1 MSKKTIIR
9 FYNWKDW
16 RFNVLAPQGLSGWL
30 GSNKTQTS
38 YLKAAAREAE
48 SELNEVW
55 LLAATK
61 NKVWRVSAWIK
72 LRKRLPNEAASNA
85 EYSTLVYYDVDA
97 SKVVGDLSSGDLCEI
112 PAIDSILQQY
122 GTSLGQ
128 QGNAGFEFTG
138 VNGKAVFN
146 AMRGISGMPFSAYMK
161 RSLLEPPVIEGNAET
176 VVVEQGKSKP
186 NQVFSEVVDVPETA
200 GLNSDLEDIRTDLES
215 QAKIV
220 DTDFCNNPGEDVDAI
235 VKRRIGQGAFRKLL
249 EYVCGATC
257 CVSGLSNK
265 RLLIASHIVPWSKA
279 SSTQKTDAN
288 NGLLLSVTWDAL
300 FDKGLISFSD
310 DGILLCS
317 DTLDDKS
324 MKCLGISRDVR
335 LCTELLTDQRRE
347 NLMWHR
353 SKHGFEH

>member
-1 MSKKTIIR
+1 MSTKTIIR
-9 FYNWKDW
+9 FYNWKAW
-16 RFNVLAPQGLSGWL
+16 RANLLAPEGLSGWL

-48 SELNEVW
+48 SESNEVW

-85 EYSTLVYYDVDA
+85 EYSTLVYYELDA
-97 SKVVGDLSSGDLCEI
+97 SKVLGDLSSGDLCEI

-122 GTSLGQ
+122 GTSLEQ

-146 AMRGISGMPFSAYMK
+146 AMRGISGTPFSAYIN
-161 RSLLEPPVIEGNAET
+161 RSLIEPLVLEGNVET
-176 VVVEQGKSKP
+176 VADEQGKCQSD
-186 NQVFSEVVDVPETA
+186 QVFPEVVDVTETA
-200 GLNSDLEDIRTDLES
+200 GLNGDLEDIRTDLES
-215 QAKIV
+215 EAKIV
-220 DTDFCNNPGEDVDAI
+220 DTDLCNNPGEDVDAI

-257 CVSGLSNK
+257 CLSGLSNK

-279 SSTQKTDAN
+279 TATQKTDAN
-288 NGLLLSVTWDAL
+288 NGLLLSITWDAL
-300 FDKGLISFSD
+300 FDKGLISFGH
-310 DGILLCS
+310 DGNLLCS
-317 DTLDDKS
+317 ESLDDES
-324 MKCLGISRDVR
+324 MKCLGISKDVR
-335 LCTELLTDQRRE
+335 LCTELLTEQRRD

-353 SKHGFEH
+353 SKYGFEH